1 VSAAREFEE
10 IAHCGGKVTF
20 AIKTDGETLSYGVKI
35 SHDRPTP
42 ASWFGVYALHD
53 GRPIADMPIGGVGPS
68 GGTPPPPGS
77 IPVLIAAD
85 KESYFGHSCISGCGG
100 YWRAPAAPTLW
111 RMTCLYCGTQQP
123 TYAFRSPAQL
133 AYINHYVDTLNDA
146 LASLTADG
154 EVVIDMDE
162 IVESAIPRLRT
173 QSVIDCSTTR
183 TKSILQESLNES
195 RGKRE
200 AKP

>member
-1 VSAAREFEE
+1 
-10 IAHCGGKVTF
+10 
-20 AIKTDGETLSYGVKI
+20 
-35 SHDRPTP
+35 
-42 ASWFGVYALHD
+42 
-53 GRPIADMPIGGVGPS
+53 
-68 GGTPPPPGS
+68 
-77 IPVLIAAD
+77 
-85 KESYFGHSCISGCGG
+85 
-100 YWRAPAAPTLW
+100 
-111 RMTCLYCGTQQP
+111 MTCPYCGTQQP

-173 QSVIDCSTTR
+173 QSGIDCSTTR
-183 TKSILQESLNES
+183 TKSILQEILNES